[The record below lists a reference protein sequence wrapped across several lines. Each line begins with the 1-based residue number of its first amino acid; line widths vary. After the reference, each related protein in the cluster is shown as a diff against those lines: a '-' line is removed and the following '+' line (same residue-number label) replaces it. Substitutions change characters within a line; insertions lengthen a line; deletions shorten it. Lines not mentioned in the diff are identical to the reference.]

1 MLLQHNDV
9 TRHTNLLLVKDATR
23 YFFLAWCQLVPVDE
37 MLLVLMVWDHP
48 ACM

>member
-9 TRHTNLLLVKDATR
+9 TRHTNLLPVKDTTR
-23 YFFLAWCQLVPVDE
+23 YFFLAWCQLVPVNE
-37 MLLVLMVWDHP
+37 MLLILMGLDHP